1 MGTYLARWMFAIEHN
16 KVDARETNSLHPL
29 WSQYV
34 FSFRCIQSLTISIDM
49 PSPARSVQTVTALIL
64 LKMIDIST

>member
-1 MGTYLARWMFAIEHN
+1 MGTYPARWMFSIEHN

-34 FSFRCIQSLTISIDM
+34 FSFRRIQSLIITIDM
-49 PSPARSVQTVTALIL
+49 SSPAISLRTVIALI
-64 LKMIDIST
+64 